1 MGILGLGS
9 DIVAVVKNTFIEL
22 IVPDGQPRR
31 VQSAPTMG
39 ESKKEPTKLQ
49 TVNEQ
54 DEEARANESTG
65 TPEPEH
71 DAPEQE
77 EGADESSKM
86 GKCTPSPE
94 QLAEMAAHGAAWWL
108 LVQHCGWNGGQ
119 CDQSGRLPNLFCELL
134 DKAGYRFVK
143 KSFVVFVKVPEG
155 SDSETL
161 GAELRQ
167 LAAGMNHGRTR
178 EPGVSSHAFRKH
190 RSRLTHIRPVW
201 IDGSELRL

>member
-1 MGILGLGS
+1 MGFLNLGA

-22 IVPDGQPRR
+22 VVDGQQPRR

-39 ESKKEPTKLQ
+39 EQRKATATLQ

-54 DEEARANESTG
+54 EDEARANESTG
-65 TPEPEH
+65 TPET
-71 DAPEQE
+71 DAPPEPEEEQ
-77 EGADESSKM
+77 DESRL

-94 QLAEMAAHGAAWWL
+94 QLAEMASHGAAWWL
-108 LVQHCGWNGGQ
+108 LVQHCGWNGGAS
-119 CDQSGRLPNLFCELL
+119 DRDGKLPNLFCELL
-134 DKAGYRFVK
+134 DQAGYRFVK
-143 KSFVVFVKVPEG
+143 KSFVVFVKVPAG
-155 SDSETL
+155 SDAEEL
-161 GAELRQ
+161 GAELRS